1 MTTSPLS
8 AALNALKTVA
18 DELLTDNPVAK
29 TVLDQAFVVVSDKVR
44 ASSEDAAKSS
54 TPEGPSDSDNRR
66 IGDALLA
73 YRAQVGMPAEELSD
87 RTGIAI
93 DRIVAI
99 ERGSAAMSL
108 VELVRIA
115 GALDIDPK
123 ELVEVPVE
131 DERNRL
137 LERVSVLGDKLA
149 ATRAEMAEV
158 LAALKALDAKDA

>member
-1 MTTSPLS
+1 MTISPLS

-73 YRAQVGMPAEELSD
+73 YRAQVGMRAEELSE

-115 GALDIDPK
+115 GVLDIDPK

-137 LERVSVLGDKLA
+137 LEQVSVLGDKLS

>member
-1 MTTSPLS
+1 MTISPLS

-54 TPEGPSDSDNRR
+54 TPEGSSDSDNRR

-73 YRAQVGMPAEELSD
+73 YRAQVGMRAEELSE

-115 GALDIDPK
+115 GVLDIDPK

-137 LERVSVLGDKLA
+137 LEQVSVLGDKLS